1 MSTVVRVGKVAVGAL
16 AMVFSVLCK
25 ESPAAAVQSLSNPVA
40 SGAIQID
47 GNLAD
52 WAAVTP
58 YLLDTVGDGSTGAAR
73 PLDIDVLQ
81 GAVAHDAENF
91 YFLYRNAG
99 DNMVDSFSNWV
110 MIDLDRNDTT
120 GLQAAGGINFSVG
133 AEFNLGGTEGWNKWN
148 AAGGFLG
155 GAAGKAVAAGDSDN
169 SGGNDFLE
177 WSISRTAAQPGGGTF
192 NPDGDSF
199 NLIFLAEDSVTDY
212 SPNNGDVDW
221 FEYRVIPE
229 PATFALLGIAL
240 TALASVP
247 IRRPE
252 AVGSDRAAFRR
263 RA

>member
-1 MSTVVRVGKVAVGAL
+1 MRTVRKFAVGAL
-16 AMVFSVLCK
+16 AIVLSWMPN

-58 YLLDTVGDGSTGAAR
+58 YLLDTIGDGSTGAAR

-81 GAVAHDAENF
+81 GAVAHDASNF
-91 YFLYRNAG
+91 YFLFRNAG

-110 MIDLDRNDTT
+110 MIDLDQNDTT
-120 GLQAAGGINFSVG
+120 GLQAAGGISFSVG
-133 AEFNLGGTEGWNKWN
+133 AEFNLGGTEGWNQWN

-169 SGGNDFLE
+169 SGGTDFLE
-177 WSISRTAAQPGGGTF
+177 WSISRTAVQPGGGAF
-192 NPDGDSF
+192 SSVGNSF
-199 NLIFLAEDSVTDY
+199 NLIFLAEDSATDY
-212 SPNNGDVDW
+212 SPNSGDVDW

-229 PATFALLGIAL
+229 PAAFALLSIAIMAL
-240 TALASVP
+240 TSVRV
-247 IRRPE
+247 RRLP
-252 AVGSDRAAFRR
+252 AVPS
-263 RA
+263 

>member
-1 MSTVVRVGKVAVGAL
+1 MSAATRVGHVAIGTLAIAL
-16 AMVFSVLCK
+16 IALGN
-25 ESPAAAVQSLSNPVA
+25 ESPAAAVQSLSNPVS

-52 WAAVTP
+52 WAAVAP
-58 YLLDTVGDGSTGAAR
+58 YLLDTIGDGSTGAAR

-81 GAVAHDAENF
+81 GAVAHDANNF

-99 DNMVDSFSNWV
+99 DNMVDAFSNWV
-110 MIDLDRNDTT
+110 MIDLDQNDTT

-133 AEFNLGGTEGWNKWN
+133 AEFNLGGTEGWNEWN
-148 AAGGFLG
+148 AAGGHIG

-177 WSISRTAAQPGGGTF
+177 WSISRTAAQPSGGTF
-192 NPDGDSF
+192 NPVGNSF
-199 NLIFLAEDSVTDY
+199 NLIFLAEDSVADY

-240 TALASVP
+240 TALATVC
-247 IRRPE
+247 
-252 AVGSDRAAFRR
+252 GRR
-263 RA
+263 RHA

>member
-1 MSTVVRVGKVAVGAL
+1 MSAVARVGQIAVGTL
-16 AMVFSVLCK
+16 AIGLSVLGNDA
-25 ESPAAAVQSLSNPVA
+25 PAAAVQSLSNPVA

-58 YLLDTVGDGSTGAAR
+58 YLLDTIGDGSTGAAR

-81 GAVAHDAENF
+81 GAVAHDADNF

-99 DNMVDSFSNWV
+99 DNMVDPFSNWV
-110 MIDLDRNDTT
+110 MIDLDQNDTT

-133 AEFNLGGTEGWNKWN
+133 AEFNLGGTEGWNEWN
-148 AAGGFLG
+148 AAGGFVG
-155 GAAGKAVAAGDSDN
+155 GAAGKTVAAGDSDN

-192 NPDGDSF
+192 NPVGNSF

-229 PATFALLGIAL
+229 PATFALLGIAW
-240 TALASVP
+240 TALASVRA
-247 IRRPE
+247 RRLA
-252 AVGSDRAAFRR
+252 AVYGDR
-263 RA
+263 RALR